1 MNNSLL
7 QPDVI
12 VQDFSNQNQMT
23 QPQLTSNIQL
33 TQEQLLD
40 KSNISGNN
48 SFLEKS
54 PKIKISDLK
63 SAINDRNIRKQFSG
77 NKINFN
83 KNKKK

>member
-40 KSNISGNN
+40 KS
-48 SFLEKS
+48 
-54 PKIKISDLK
+54 KI
-63 SAINDRNIRKQFSG
+63 
-77 NKINFN
+77 
-83 KNKKK
+83 